1 MPSSG
6 QRRTEPGPL
15 AASASYASAPAW
27 ISRRFAA
34 AGRVDLGIRGGFPDR
49 GGDLGV
55 CRGVA
60 RIATLR
66 RAYHH
71 GMGVWP
77 AVSRAEAS
85 LAGAALLAVGAM
97 VCAGCT
103 SGRAGSSA
111 TTPAGISASG
121 EVVPGLPA
129 RALASPACS
138 TAVARSPELG
148 SVRTAMLG
156 TGGNPFGVAVTPDGR
171 YGFAA
176 VPGESVIDV
185 LKMAKT
191 ASGRPAMV
199 RSIPVAGHPLGE
211 TITPDGA
218 YLLAADGNGAVVISV
233 ARAESGA
240 ASAVL
245 GRLAAPGGTGN
256 GQGALSASAIEVA
269 TSRDG
274 RYAFVTLEYEQRAA
288 VFNLAG
294 AVSRGFGSADYV
306 GSIPLGQAAVGLA
319 VSPDGRWLYATS
331 EGAASDQHPVG
342 IRASPA
348 RSGPALSATQAARA
362 GILPNEPPGTLTLID
377 LRRAETDP
385 AHSVV
390 ATVDAG
396 CQPVRVMTAANGTQV
411 WVTARAS
418 DDVLCFAAAR
428 LVTDPPR
435 ALVAV
440 VRVGQAP
447 VGLTA
452 VRDGTLIVVADSNRF
467 GVPGAHADLTVIN
480 VTDALNGRPAIV
492 GHIPA
497 GLFPRDVTAA
507 ANGTVLVSNF
517 NSGQVEAVDA
527 ATIP

>member
-1 MPSSG
+1 MG
-6 QRRTEPGPL
+6 L
-15 AASASYASAPAW
+15 WAA
-27 ISRRFAA
+27 R
-34 AGRVDLGIRGGFPDR
+34 
-49 GGDLGV
+49 
-55 CRGVA
+55 
-60 RIATLR
+60 
-66 RAYHH
+66 
-71 GMGVWP
+71 
-77 AVSRAEAS
+77 SRADS
-85 LAGAALLAVGAM
+85 LLAGAALLVAGVA

-103 SGRAGSSA
+103 SGRAGSPA
-111 TTPAGISASG
+111 ATPAGVSASG
-121 EVVPGLPA
+121 GAVPVLPA

-138 TAVARSPELG
+138 IATAGSAKLG
-148 SVRTAMLG
+148 SVRTVMLG
-156 TGGNPFGVAVTPDGR
+156 TGGSPFGVAVTPDGR
-171 YGFAA
+171 YGFVAIA
-176 VPGESVIDV
+176 GGSVIDV
-185 LKMAKT
+185 LRMAKT
-191 ASGRPAMV
+191 ASGRPVLV
-199 RSIPVAGHPLGE
+199 RSIPVTGEPLGE
-211 TITPDGA
+211 TITPDGK

-245 GRLAAPGGTGN
+245 GTLAAPGGSGN

-274 RYAFVTLEYEQRAA
+274 RYAFVTLEYDQRAV

-294 AVSRGFGSADYV
+294 ALKRGFGRADYV
-306 GSIPLGQAAVGLA
+306 GSIPLGEAAVGLA

-331 EGAASDQHPVG
+331 EVPIPAQHPVG

-348 RSGPALSATQAARA
+348 RSGSALPASQAARA
-362 GILPNEPPGTLTLID
+362 GIVSNEPPGTLTLID

-396 CQPVRVMTAANGTQV
+396 CQPVRVITAANGTQV

-418 DDVLCFAAAR
+418 DDVLCFASAR
-428 LVTDPPR
+428 LVTDPSH

-440 VRVGQAP
+440 VRVGEAP

-467 GVPGAHADLTVIN
+467 SAQGAHADLTVIN
-480 VTDALNGRPAIV
+480 VADALDGRPALV

-497 GLFPRDVTAA
+497 GLFPRDMTAA
-507 ANGTVLVSNF
+507 PNGTVLVSNF
-517 NSGQVEAVDA
+517 SSGQVEAVDT

>member
-1 MPSSG
+1 M
-6 QRRTEPGPL
+6 
-15 AASASYASAPAW
+15 
-27 ISRRFAA
+27 
-34 AGRVDLGIRGGFPDR
+34 
-49 GGDLGV
+49 
-55 CRGVA
+55 A
-60 RIATLR
+60 RR
-66 RAYHH
+66 RARRPYHH
-71 GMGVWP
+71 GVGVW
-77 AVSRAEAS
+77 AAISRGEAS
-85 LAGAALLAVGAM
+85 LAGAALLAVGVV

-103 SGRAGSSA
+103 SGGAGSSA
-111 TTPAGISASG
+111 TTPAGIGASG
-121 EVVPGLPA
+121 AAVPALPA

-138 TAVARSPELG
+138 TATAGSAELG

-156 TGGNPFGVAVTPDGR
+156 TGESPFGVAVTPDGR

-176 VPGESVIDV
+176 VPGDSVIDV
-185 LKMAKT
+185 LQMAKT
-191 ASGRPAMV
+191 ASGRPVLV
-199 RSIPVAGHPLGE
+199 RSIPVAGQPLGE
-211 TITPDGA
+211 TITPDGR

-240 ASAVL
+240 ASPVL
-245 GRLAAPGGTGN
+245 GTLAALGGSGN

-274 RYAFVTLEYEQRAA
+274 RYAFVTLEYDQRAA

-294 AVSRGFGSADYV
+294 ALSHGFGSADYV

-331 EGAASDQHPVG
+331 EVAAPAQHAVG
-342 IRASPA
+342 IRRSPA
-348 RSGPALSATQAARA
+348 RSGPALSARQAARA
-362 GILPNEPPGTLTLID
+362 GIVPNEPPGTLTLID

-396 CQPVRVMTAANGTQV
+396 CQPVRVITAANGTQV

-428 LVTDPPR
+428 LVTDPSH

-440 VRVGQAP
+440 VRVGEAP

-452 VRDGTLIVVADSNRF
+452 IRGSTLIMVADSNRF
-467 GVPGAHADLTVIN
+467 NEPGAHADLTVIN
-480 VTDALNGRPAIV
+480 VADALDGRPALV

-497 GLFPRDVTAA
+497 GLFPRDMTTAP
-507 ANGTVLVSNF
+507 NGTVLVSNF
-517 NSGQVEAVDA
+517 NSGQVEAVDT